1 LSGRYNQYSDPF
13 MRKKDK
19 QTAKAVAAAG
29 LGAGVGGAGGAT
41 AGVLE
46 LATQGLL
53 TGASAGFAIAAG
65 AAVGALAG
73 YGLLRLL
80 SKRKSPG
87 QHAAQQKS
95 PSGQTEAPRT

>member
-1 LSGRYNQYSDPF
+1 LQARYNQYSDPI

-19 QTAKAVAAAG
+19 ETAKAVAAAG

-53 TGASAGFAIAAG
+53 TGASAGLAIAAG

-73 YGLLRLL
+73 YGLLRML
-80 SKRKSPG
+80 SKRKSPK
-87 QHAAQQKS
+87 QQVAAHKT
-95 PSGQTEAPRT
+95 PSGQTETPRT